1 MRFASR
7 LVPMA
12 FVVDDTLWIFSIS
25 EDMRFSI
32 SPTLSYGSPTHT
44 KDTWSVRTVLDA
56 LMNRL

>member
-1 MRFASR
+1 
-7 LVPMA
+7 MA
-12 FVVDDTLWIFSIS
+12 FVVDDTLWTFSIS

-32 SPTLSYGSPTHT
+32 SPTFSYRSPTHT